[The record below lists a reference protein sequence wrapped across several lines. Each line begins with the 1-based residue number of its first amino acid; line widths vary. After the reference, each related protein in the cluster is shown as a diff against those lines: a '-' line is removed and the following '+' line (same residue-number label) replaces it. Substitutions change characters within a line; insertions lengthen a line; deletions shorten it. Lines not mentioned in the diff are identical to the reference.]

1 MTYQEL
7 VKNVAEVCNFSQTA
21 IDDLVR
27 ATAYAIAAELVEG
40 GEVSLPALGKLVAV
54 QKAARTGRNPQT
66 GEALSIPARTT
77 VKFKAC
83 KALTEALNG

>member
-1 MTYQEL
+1 MNYQEL
-7 VKNVAEVCNFSQTA
+7 VKTVGEVCELPKTKA
-21 IDDLVR
+21 DDVIR

-66 GEALSIPARTT
+66 GEALSIPARIT